1 MLTVL
6 LTFTG
11 FHDPFAK
18 GLVGEEELPGPVVT
32 LAREVHFDR
41 LVLFST
47 PGTAKHSAATREAV
61 NQISPDT
68 EVQIEDFPLLDP
80 TDYQAIRKSL
90 LAWIGK
96 NRKSQSV
103 DEYCVSIASGTPQ
116 MHVTWLTLVASGELK
131 ARILNTR
138 PPRYVTK
145 EKPLVSE
152 IRVFP
157 DPFPLVTASVHDAG
171 ASEPSSTSVSA
182 HSDAPLAQSKY
193 TLQKGERPITVI
205 GESRAETAQ
214 HDIRKAAEV
223 IGMIGDHPEF
233 LKILEKAGLLA
244 PTRYPV
250 LILGET
256 GTGKELLA
264 RLIHLLSG
272 RAAESFIPL
281 NCAAIPKD

>member
-1 MLTVL
+1 L
-6 LTFTG
+6 
-11 FHDPFAK
+11 
-18 GLVGEEELPGPVVT
+18 
-32 LAREVHFDR
+32 
-41 LVLFST
+41 
-47 PGTAKHSAATREAV
+47 
-61 NQISPDT
+61 
-68 EVQIEDFPLLDP
+68 
-80 TDYQAIRKSL
+80 
-90 LAWIGK
+90 
-96 NRKSQSV
+96 V

-157 DPFPLVTASVHDAG
+157 DPFPLEAASVHEAV

-182 HSDAPLAQSKY
+182 RSEAPLAQSTY
-193 TLQKGERPITVI
+193 TSQKGERPITVI

-214 HDIRKAAEV
+214 RDIRKAAEV

-244 PTRYPV
+244 PTRYPI

-264 RLIHLLSG
+264 RLIHHLSG

-281 NCAAIPKD
+281 NCAAIPKELVESTLFGHKKGSFTGASEDRKGKFDTANGGTLFLDELGELPIEVQPKFLRVLQDGVVEPIGQAKGHKS